1 MMALGGHEGSSS
13 TSRSS
18 KPVPKGE
25 PRHLRPLLGTN
36 TLCRFRE
43 VSPSLSSLQARWLC
57 LRQPAA
63 RARSEFRMPTRS
75 KATERAS
82 SAHPPLILRFRRT
95 HFLPLPV
102 FFAEMEVAC
111 RDDLH
116 CDACK
121 HQFDLFG

>member
-43 VSPSLSSLQARWLC
+43 VSPSLEARWLC

-63 RARSEFRMPTRS
+63 RACSEFRMPTCS
-75 KATERAS
+75 KATERA

-95 HFLPLPV
+95 DFFPMPV